1 MTLSEEKVMDIIKE
15 SNISLLSVAYS
26 TRSVK
31 TVSIQRLPVF
41 LSAAEHL
48 NFTRAA
54 EEQCISQTAVSQQI
68 KLLEQELG
76 YALFVRGK
84 RGVRLTPAGEVFYRQ
99 CRQLLIRYNDA
110 AAQGKK
116 IALGTAADL
125 RIGYAGAYELWTIV
139 AQIRKYH
146 RLYPEAAFSFFSSA
160 ATGVSSPRFPRDGWT
175 WPCSPAS
182 ASCSMP
188 SSPAVSRVQT
198 RAWS

>member
-26 TRSVK
+26 TRSVE

-84 RGVRLTPAGEVFYRQ
+84 RGV
-99 CRQLLIRYNDA
+99 
-110 AAQGKK
+110 
-116 IALGTAADL
+116 
-125 RIGYAGAYELWTIV
+125 
-139 AQIRKYH
+139 
-146 RLYPEAAFSFFSSA
+146 
-160 ATGVSSPRFPRDGWT
+160 
-175 WPCSPAS
+175 
-182 ASCSMP
+182 
-188 SSPAVSRVQT
+188 VSRPMKVKLSYQDRHGEHRILQAKGFFA
-198 RAWS
+198 RAVCHELDHLDGVLYIDRAQHVEAE

>member
-15 SNISLLSVAYS
+15 SNVSLLSVAYS
-26 TRSVK
+26 TRSVE

-84 RGVRLTPAGEVFYRQ
+84 RGVSLTPAGEVFYRQ
-99 CRQLLIRYNDA
+99 CKQLQRRRGAGKENRTRQCDGSA
-110 AAQGKK
+110 
-116 IALGTAADL
+116 
-125 RIGYAGAYELWTIV
+125 
-139 AQIRKYH
+139 H
-146 RLYPEAAFSFFSSA
+146 RL
-160 ATGVSSPRFPRDGWT
+160 RR
-175 WPCSPAS
+175 CL
-182 ASCSMP
+182 
-188 SSPAVSRVQT
+188 
-198 RAWS
+198 

>member
-26 TRSVK
+26 TRSVE

-84 RGVRLTPAGEVFYRQ
+84 RGVRLTLAGEVFYRQ
-99 CRQLLIRYNDA
+99 CRSCSSAITTPRRRAERPRSARRRICASVMPGRMSCGRSLRRSASITGCIR
-110 AAQGKK
+110 
-116 IALGTAADL
+116 
-125 RIGYAGAYELWTIV
+125 R
-139 AQIRKYH
+139 R
-146 RLYPEAAFSFFSSA
+146 RSRFSSA
-160 ATGVSSPRFPRDGWT
+160 ATGVSSQRWPRDGWT

-182 ASCSMP
+182 ALCSMP
-188 SSPAVSRVQT
+188 SSPAASRVQT